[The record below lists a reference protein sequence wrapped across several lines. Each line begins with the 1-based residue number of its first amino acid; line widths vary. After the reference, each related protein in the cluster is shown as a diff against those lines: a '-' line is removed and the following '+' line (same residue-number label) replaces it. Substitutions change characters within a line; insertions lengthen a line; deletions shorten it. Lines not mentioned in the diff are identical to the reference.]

1 MMLELNSKPKKLV
14 IQRHTNSNNWMTVAV
29 MHKEDVVKKLS
40 DALVPNNY
48 DKDTDLEHV
57 IENVICSLPL
67 KMKAWTVD
75 EVYYHLEMAQIPSE
89 DLTSVEEQYNVR
101 ILNEHGKVILSSASH
116 DFLIEAGR
124 SGHITVRKEI
134 ETEDGGKAYVMECYS
149 NNNKAYPHIR
159 EFQRFIGKHGGIK
172 RAVRYPRDENDG
184 WEQVWKVHFK
194 DGTSV
199 TVGTHHLWLLNGK
212 IVSQFANDTVNI

>member
-29 MHKEDVVKKLS
+29 MYKEDVVKNLS
-40 DALVPNNY
+40 DALVTNPY
-48 DKDTDLEHV
+48 YKEVDLEQV
-57 IENVICSLPL
+57 IYALPL
-67 KMKAWTVD
+67 KMKAWTVN

-89 DLTSVEEQYNVR
+89 DLTSVEEEYNVR
-101 ILNEHGKVILSSASH
+101 ILNEYGKVILSSASH

-134 ETEDGGKAYVMECYS
+134 ETEDGGKDYVMECYS

-199 TVGTHHLWLLNGK
+199 TVGTHHLYLVDGK
-212 IVSQFANDTVNI
+212 IVSQFASDTVNI

>member
-14 IQRHTNSNNWMTVAV
+14 IQRHTNSKNWMTVAV
-29 MHKEDVVKKLS
+29 MYKEDVVEKLA
-40 DALVPNNY
+40 DALATANF
-48 DKDTDLEHV
+48 DKNSNLK
-57 IENVICSLPL
+57 NVIDTLPL
-67 KMKAWTVD
+67 KMKSWTVN

-89 DLTSVEEQYNVR
+89 EDAAIDEQYNVR
-101 ILNEHGKVILSSASH
+101 ILNEYGKVILSSASH

-124 SGHITVRKEI
+124 SGHITVRREI
-134 ETEDGGKAYVMECYS
+134 ETEDGGKAYIMEIYS

-172 RAVRYPRDENDG
+172 RVVRYPRDENDG

-199 TVGTHHLWLLNGK
+199 TVGTHHLYMMNGK
-212 IVSQFANDTVNI
+212 IVSQFASDVVNV